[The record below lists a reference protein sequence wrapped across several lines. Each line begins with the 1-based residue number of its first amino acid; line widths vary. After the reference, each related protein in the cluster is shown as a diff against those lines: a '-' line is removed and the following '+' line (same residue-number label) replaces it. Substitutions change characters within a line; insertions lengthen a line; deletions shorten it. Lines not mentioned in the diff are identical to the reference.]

1 MDATNTR
8 MRFSLRTLV
17 ILATLS
23 PPLLG
28 FTYYLATWWL
38 ARYLPESHD
47 YKVPTTGGWRHS
59 INPDGTVN
67 DDL

>member
-1 MDATNTR
+1 MNATNSR
-8 MRFSLRTLV
+8 MCFSLRTML
-17 ILATLS
+17 ILAALS

-28 FTYYLATWWL
+28 FTYYLATGWL

-47 YKVPTTGGWRHS
+47 YKVPTTGGWRYS

-67 DDL
+67 GDL